1 MENYKITRLTDCP
14 ALKDRA
20 ADWFA
25 GKWSVPLAAYQES
38 MSEALAGTSPVP
50 QWYLAL
56 DDVEIIGGLG
66 VIENTFTAEKTLRQ
80 TYAPSMWK
88 NRTAAGALPASF

>member
-1 MENYKITRLTDCP
+1 MENYKIIRLTDCP

-66 VIENTFTAEKTLRQ
+66 VIEKSEF
-80 TYAPSMWK
+80 
-88 NRTAAGALPASF
+88 

>member
-20 ADWFA
+20 ADWF
-25 GKWSVPLAAYQES
+25 GSKWSIPLAAYQES
-38 MSEALAGTSPVP
+38 MSEALTGTSPVP

-56 DDVEIIGGLG
+56 ESSKM
-66 VIENTFTAEKTLRQ
+66 TFTAEKTLRQ
-80 TYAPSMWK
+80 TSAPSMWK